1 VPTSRYASAFLVGI
15 AAALL
20 GGCAQHK
27 PVPEPLPT
35 IEPPSAR
42 AFAAA
47 HNARVAPI
55 ARLWSRTTL
64 WIRGTDARGEPLD
77 ENVEGHLMLELPRNL
92 SLTVKKLGETY
103 FVLGSSADQYW
114 WFDLS
119 ADPRTALVGVHAQAT
134 RERVRDFGLPVL
146 PLELIELL
154 AITPI
159 DEAALTDPRTTVRW
173 VSAREAEAT
182 FPMPA
187 GTRTIRFG
195 RSSLEPSRVE
205 LRDDKGRVVAAADL
219 SGFEPTP
226 VRGVGGD
233 GPRFQRRVDAYL
245 PEIAGLSAGGTRI
258 RVTIDLFE
266 PENRPINPANFDLR
280 ELLTRHR
287 VASLSPIDPAPEN
300 AP

>member
-1 VPTSRYASAFLVGI
+1 LLLGL
-15 AAALL
+15 AAGLL

-27 PVPEPLPT
+27 PVPDPLPT
-35 IEPPSAR
+35 VEPPSPR
-42 AFAAA
+42 VFAAA
-47 HNARVAPI
+47 HNARIAPL

-64 WIRGTDARGEPLD
+64 WIRGTDARGDPLD

-103 FVLGSSADQYW
+103 FVLGSSSDQYW

-119 ADPRTALVGVHAQAT
+119 AEPRTALVGSHARAT

-146 PLELIELL
+146 PLELIDLL

-159 DEAALTDPRTTVRW
+159 NETDLADPRTTVRW
-173 VSAREAEAT
+173 VSAREAEAA
-182 FPMPA
+182 FPVPA
-187 GTRTIRFG
+187 GTRAIRFE
-195 RSSLEPSRVE
+195 RSTLEPTRVE
-205 LRDDKGRVVAAADL
+205 LRDPMGRVVAAADL
-219 SGFEPTP
+219 SDFEPTP
-226 VRGVGGD
+226 VRGTGGD

-245 PEIAGLSAGGTRI
+245 PEIAGLSAGGTRV

-287 VASLSPIDPAPEN
+287 VASVNPIDPAPEN